1 MDEDT
6 QPGGQ
11 GNQKQDTRL
20 ALIAAAR
27 DLVLAGQTPTVADV
41 ATRAGISRATAYRHF
56 PSQELLL
63 REAARD
69 ALDLDIDGLLAAVSP
84 ADDVGARLDTVITAV
99 HQMVSAHETTVRAL
113 LRATIDPSPDGASAD
128 HGDRRIE
135 WIERALAPVR
145 PAIEASHWDILVA
158 ALALCVGVEN
168 RIVLV
173 DRCGQTADE
182 ALATARWTARTL
194 LQAALITSPES
205 AAPPKKGKGKKKSGK
220 SKKNRD

>member
-1 MDEDT
+1 MDDDRK
-6 QPGGQ
+6 PGGQ
-11 GNQKQDTRL
+11 GNQKQGTRL

-27 DLVLAGQTPTVADV
+27 DLVLTGQTPTVADV
-41 ATRAGISRATAYRHF
+41 ATRAGTSRATAYRHV

-84 ADDVGARLDTVITAV
+84 ADDAEARLEAVITAV

-113 LRATIDPSPDGASAD
+113 LRATIDPGPDGASAD
-128 HGDRRIE
+128 LGDRRID

-145 PAIEASHWDILVA
+145 PVIEASRWDTLVA
-158 ALALCVGVEN
+158 ALALCVGIES

-173 DRCGQTADE
+173 DRCGQTAE
-182 ALATARWTARTL
+182 QALATARWTARTL
-194 LQAALITSPES
+194 LQAAQVTSPES
-205 AAPPKKGKGKKKSGK
+205 APAPKKGKGKKKSGK